1 MKKETV
7 FAIFL
12 GIGLGVV
19 VSFVMIVKSK
29 DRTLNKSKPLT
40 NEKKTTVAVTES
52 VSQIQTF
59 KITQPQDRQIFNTK
73 TVVIKGTSE
82 NESLIVVQ
90 SPAKDM
96 VYQTKDDNFSI
107 EMPLVL
113 GENVISLTQYSK
125 NSQGRS
131 QQKQLRIYYLDEQ

>member
-40 NEKKTTVAVTES
+40 NEKKTTVAITES
-52 VSQIQTF
+52 VSQIQSF

-82 NESLIVVQ
+82 KESLIVVQ